1 MKKIDIFLAAVLL
14 MFSGC
19 SGNEAPKMNL
29 YCVNEKCN
37 GLDTVKVDITD
48 SNPVETATELIK
60 DICDTSLMPKGDSPV
75 IPDGI
80 SISSYTVE
88 DDIIHIDLSGDYG
101 SLSSSVKLLLTAG
114 LTKTFEQINGIEGVN
129 ITIKKQP
136 LLDTEGKE
144 LGILSDDEFVI
155 HSGDEI
161 NTYSKM
167 QMTLYF
173 PDGSGTIVPETRTVY
188 YKSSVPTEQLVMQEL
203 IKGPYEAGHQSL
215 FASNANFLNVNIQKK
230 ICYVNFDESIS
241 QALSGYDVNKALQA
255 IVRSMSSVCGID
267 KVQFSVNGDTA
278 VEING
283 VSINKIFE
291 A

>member
-1 MKKIDIFLAAVLL
+1 MKKIAIFLAAVLL

-60 DICDTSLMPKGDSPV
+60 DICDISLMPKGDSPV

-80 SISSYTVE
+80 SISSCTVE

-101 SLSSSVKLLLTAG
+101 SLSPSVKLLLTAG
-114 LTKTFEQINGIEGVN
+114 LTKTFEQINGIDGVN

-161 NTYSKM
+161 NTYSRM

>member
-1 MKKIDIFLAAVLL
+1 MKKIAIFLAAVLL

-48 SNPVETATELIK
+48 SNPVETATELIR

-80 SISSYTVE
+80 SISSCTVE

-188 YKSSVPTEQLVMQEL
+188 YRSSVPTEQLVMQEL

>member
-1 MKKIDIFLAAVLL
+1 
-14 MFSGC
+14 
-19 SGNEAPKMNL
+19 
-29 YCVNEKCN
+29 
-37 GLDTVKVDITD
+37 
-48 SNPVETATELIK
+48 
-60 DICDTSLMPKGDSPV
+60 MPKGDSPV

-80 SISSYTVE
+80 SISSCTVE

-114 LTKTFEQINGIEGVN
+114 LTKTFEQINGIDGVN

>member
-1 MKKIDIFLAAVLL
+1 MKKIAIFLAAVLL

-80 SISSYTVE
+80 SISSCTVE

-136 LLDTEGKE
+136 ILDTEGKE

>member
-1 MKKIDIFLAAVLL
+1 MKKIAIFLAAVLL

-80 SISSYTVE
+80 SISSCTVE
-88 DDIIHIDLSGDYG
+88 DNIIHIDLSGDYG

-129 ITIKKQP
+129 IKIKKQP

>member
-1 MKKIDIFLAAVLL
+1 MKKIAIFLAAVLL

-60 DICDTSLMPKGDSPV
+60 DICDISLMPKGDSPV

-80 SISSYTVE
+80 SISSCTVE

-173 PDGSGTIVPETRTVY
+173 PGGSGPIVPETRTVY

>member
-1 MKKIDIFLAAVLL
+1 MKKIAIFLAAVLL

-37 GLDTVKVDITD
+37 GLDTVRVDITD

-75 IPDGI
+75 IPNGI
-80 SISSYTVE
+80 SISSCTVE

-215 FASNANFLNVNIQKK
+215 FASNANFLNVNIQKE

>member
-1 MKKIDIFLAAVLL
+1 MKKIAIFLAAVLL

>member
-1 MKKIDIFLAAVLL
+1 MKKIAIFLAAVLL

-60 DICDTSLMPKGDSPV
+60 DICDISLMPKGDSPV

-80 SISSYTVE
+80 SISSCTVE

>member
-1 MKKIDIFLAAVLL
+1 MKKIAIFLAAVLL

-19 SGNEAPKMNL
+19 SGNETPKMNL

-80 SISSYTVE
+80 SISSCTVE

-114 LTKTFEQINGIEGVN
+114 LTKTFEQINGIDGVN

-291 A
+291 V

>member
-1 MKKIDIFLAAVLL
+1 
-14 MFSGC
+14 
-19 SGNEAPKMNL
+19 
-29 YCVNEKCN
+29 
-37 GLDTVKVDITD
+37 
-48 SNPVETATELIK
+48 
-60 DICDTSLMPKGDSPV
+60 
-75 IPDGI
+75 
-80 SISSYTVE
+80 
-88 DDIIHIDLSGDYG
+88 
-101 SLSSSVKLLLTAG
+101 
-114 LTKTFEQINGIEGVN
+114 
-129 ITIKKQP
+129 
-136 LLDTEGKE
+136 
-144 LGILSDDEFVI
+144 
-155 HSGDEI
+155 
-161 NTYSKM
+161 
-167 QMTLYF
+167 
-173 PDGSGTIVPETRTVY
+173 
-188 YKSSVPTEQLVMQEL
+188 MQEL

>member
-1 MKKIDIFLAAVLL
+1 MKKIAIFLAAVLL

-48 SNPVETATELIK
+48 NNPVETATELIK

-80 SISSYTVE
+80 SISSCTVE

-114 LTKTFEQINGIEGVN
+114 LTKTFEQINGINGVN

-188 YKSSVPTEQLVMQEL
+188 YRSSVPTEQLVMQEL

>member
-1 MKKIDIFLAAVLL
+1 MKKIAIFLAAVLL

-80 SISSYTVE
+80 SISSCTVE

>member
-1 MKKIDIFLAAVLL
+1 MKKIAIFLAAVLL

-19 SGNEAPKMNL
+19 SGNEEPKMNL

-80 SISSYTVE
+80 SISSCTVE

-114 LTKTFEQINGIEGVN
+114 LTKTFEQINGIDGVN

>member
-1 MKKIDIFLAAVLL
+1 MKKIAIFLAAVLL

-80 SISSYTVE
+80 SISSCTVE

-188 YKSSVPTEQLVMQEL
+188 YRSSVPTEQLVMQEL

>member
-1 MKKIDIFLAAVLL
+1 MKKIAIFLAAVLL

-80 SISSYTVE
+80 SISSCTVE

-114 LTKTFEQINGIEGVN
+114 LTKTFEQINGIDGVN

>member
-1 MKKIDIFLAAVLL
+1 MKKIAIFLAAVLL

-80 SISSYTVE
+80 SISSCTVE

-101 SLSSSVKLLLTAG
+101 SLSPSVKLLLTAG

-129 ITIKKQP
+129 ITIKSQP

-188 YKSSVPTEQLVMQEL
+188 YRSSVPTEQLVMQEL